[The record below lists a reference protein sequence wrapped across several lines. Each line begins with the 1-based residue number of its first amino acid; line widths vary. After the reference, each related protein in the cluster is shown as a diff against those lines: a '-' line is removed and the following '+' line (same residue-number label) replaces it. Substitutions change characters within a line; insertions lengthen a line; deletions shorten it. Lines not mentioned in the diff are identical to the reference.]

1 MKKKFFVLLSFIFL
15 LVAGYVYADNR
26 GFVPEQLSGLT
37 NKAQDASLDKI
48 QEITKETPVI
58 NSLQNDL
65 QGNTTDQLSTLSSR
79 AKEIREYAQNA
90 FNSGVKI
97 DGENQTPLHERAIE
111 YGQYVYCKQ
120 VVEDF
125 EKKELE
131 QKIEPTESAE

>member
-15 LVAGYVYADNR
+15 LVGGYVYADNR
-26 GFVPEQLSGLT
+26 GFVPEQLSSLT
-37 NKAQDASLDKI
+37 EKAQETSLDKI

-65 QGNTTDQLSTLSSR
+65 QENTTDQLSTLSSR
-79 AKEIREYAQNA
+79 AKEVSEYAQNA
-90 FNSGVKI
+90 FNSGVKV
-97 DGENQTPLHERAIE
+97 DKENQAPLHERAIE

-125 EKKELE
+125 EKNQSEEKV
-131 QKIEPTESAE
+131 EPTKTVE